1 MLINFHKKVALC
13 FVQFKSEVSC
23 VKFSPDSKLVAVAEG
38 KRLRVFKAPGL
49 IREVHM
55 FDEVAEFAGI
65 YDDITCISWSLNS
78 KYVAIGSKDL
88 IVRVFAMDKDYTAN
102 KVHLTGARTPII
114 GVHFADD
121 ETVRVGFYFKIF

>member
-1 MLINFHKKVALC
+1 LLEGSGLLINFYKKVALC
-13 FVQFKSEVSC
+13 FIQFRNLVTC
-23 VKFSPDSKLVAVAEG
+23 LKFSPDSKLVAVAEG

-78 KYVAIGSKDL
+78 QYIATGSKDL
-88 IVRVFAMDKDYTAN
+88 IVRVFSINSDHSLN
-102 KVHLTGARTPII
+102 KVHLTGARTPIV

-121 ETVRVGFYFKIF
+121 ETVHF